1 MILVLSSFV
10 IGTSSEGFDR
20 LGDAHLVANFT
31 FPAIGGL
38 KPVVWFSILAILGSL
53 FSLAVT
59 TVFKRRVEQVSTNPA
74 RSINVLIWLNLAMSL
89 CVIVFGLAGSFPLAM
104 ACLLLR
110 SGLFAVI
117 IPISTTF
124 QVQNTPAHIR
134 ATVISMTGQS
144 NAIGQVLG
152 GPTVGWIGTAFSLRA
167 AIVSTGLLV
176 APISALYARA
186 RNFIKAPGAPPEAPL
201 PTAEVVIREAAKA
214 VEE

>member
-1 MILVLSSFV
+1 
-10 IGTSSEGFDR
+10 
-20 LGDAHLVANFT
+20 
-31 FPAIGGL
+31 
-38 KPVVWFSILAILGSL
+38 
-53 FSLAVT
+53 
-59 TVFKRRVEQVSTNPA
+59 
-74 RSINVLIWLNLAMSL
+74 
-89 CVIVFGLAGSFPLAM
+89 M

-144 NAIGQVLG
+144 NAFGQVLG
-152 GPTVGWIGTAFSLRA
+152 GPTVGWIGTAFSLCA
-167 AIVSTGLLV
+167 AIVSAGLLV

-186 RNFIKAPGAPPEAPL
+186 RNFIKTPGAPPDTPL